1 MAIKYVLVE
10 RPNPQDRTAPKK
22 FYANAVVR
30 GSMGLEG
37 LAERIAGASTASK
50 GDIMLVLTALGEQL
64 QQLMMEGY
72 SVKVNGLGTFRVTIN
87 GIGSDTAEEFS
98 SNLIRKFSIRYR
110 PEVDLMARVNRS
122 PLERTTAKCVHTE
135 GEGDPGSGQ
144 GE

>member
-10 RPNPQDRTAPKK
+10 RPNPQDRNAPKK

-37 LAERIAGASTASK
+37 LAERIAGSSTASK

-72 SVKVNGLGTFRVTIN
+72 SVKVDGLGTFRVTIN
-87 GIGSDTAEEFS
+87 GIGSDTPEEFS
-98 SNLIRKFSIRYR
+98 SSLIRKFSIRYR
-110 PEVDLMARVNRS
+110 PEVDLMAKVNRS
-122 PLERTTAKCVHTE
+122 PLERTTIKCSHTE
-135 GEGDPGSGQ
+135 GGDSGQ

>member
-72 SVKVNGLGTFRVTIN
+72 SVKVNGLGTFRGTIN

-98 SNLIRKFSIRYR
+98 SSLIRKFSIRYR

-122 PLERTTAKCVHTE
+122 PLERTTAKCLHQE
-135 GEGDPGSGQ
+135 GEGDPGHGQ
-144 GE
+144 VE

>member
-72 SVKVNGLGTFRVTIN
+72 SVKINGLGTFRVTIN

-98 SNLIRKFSIRYR
+98 SSLIRKFSIRYR

-135 GEGDPGSGQ
+135 GEGDPGPGQ